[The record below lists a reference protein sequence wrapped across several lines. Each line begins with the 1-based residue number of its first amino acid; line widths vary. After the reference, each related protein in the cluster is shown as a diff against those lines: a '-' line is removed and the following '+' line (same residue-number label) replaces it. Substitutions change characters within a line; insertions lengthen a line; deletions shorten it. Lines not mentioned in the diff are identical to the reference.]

1 MVIQNM
7 LRTCEGKQK
16 NKKYNLKFVTT
27 FDLKNFLKQIPIS
40 LYMYAPIFK
49 LPSKIS
55 IMAINGVEIL
65 YLFYQ

>member
-27 FDLKNFLKQIPIS
+27 FDLKNFRKQIPIS
-40 LYMYAPIFK
+40 LYMYAPISE
-49 LPSKIS
+49 LPSNKS
-55 IMAINGVEIL
+55 MMT
-65 YLFYQ
+65 